1 VGDDLAAGEIEFFA
15 TGKAALGE
23 KANVLFPKL
32 APSVRQCMLRD
43 EITTQKSD
51 FRAKWRYRV
60 FGRNSTKRWL
70 VLDGGE

>member
-15 TGKAALGE
+15 IGKATLGE
-23 KANVLFPKL
+23 KANVLLP
-32 APSVRQCMLRD
+32 LRG
-43 EITTQKSD
+43 EITTQQSD